1 MRTLRWALRESKNN
15 FRFSLFFVLNMSI
28 GLIGFL
34 CLDALK
40 TSIADSSLESSK
52 AVLSADVAVSVRR
65 QLTDQEIQ
73 TASEAADL
81 NQVTMGR
88 THEFFSMVASPKGS
102 RLVQVKAI
110 DETYP
115 FYGKLRLDGNRIV
128 QTGDAR
134 DIQSGLNVWVYPEV
148 LAQLRTTVGESLK
161 LGDQSF
167 KITGVVE
174 DDGSQTLRLASLAP
188 RVFVG
193 MAQVKKSGLITFGT
207 TMTDSLLFKTPGEPS
222 VLMGRLSQAI
232 KEPSIRIESFESA
245 ADDTGRPLKYLTDYL
260 GLVSL
265 VALFLAA
272 LGSAYLF
279 RSYIFSCYYQIAIF
293 NSLGL
298 AKKEAQKIYLT
309 QIVILALVSSVI
321 SLLGASALL
330 PAFTQML
337 QSLTAMELTLTLPVK
352 TLVLAVV
359 MALVGSWIVSWP
371 FLKPTERILTSQL
384 LQEKSSIQNGAN
396 FRVHDLWYFVP
407 GVALY
412 WALAIW
418 QAKSWMVGSLFVG
431 LFFFALMVIWA
442 LGWAVLWSSGKIKV
456 PFKWIGRQAFFSLGR
471 RRGASLAAMI
481 ALGLGTLLMN
491 LLPQL
496 EASLQQD
503 LSAPKNLKLPALFL
517 FDIQDEQVD
526 PLKSYVSSQN
536 LQLQQL
542 SPLVRARILKVNDQ
556 VYERQ
561 QQNEFGTREEE
572 QQVRFRNR
580 GVNLSYREGLSESE
594 TLEEGK
600 VFTGPF
606 DPNSGKP
613 AELSVEQR
621 FADRIGIQLNDTILF
636 DVQGIEILGQ
646 VVNLR
651 SVKWNSFQ
659 PNFFVQM
666 QPGVLEEAPKTFLA
680 SIAGATPEQV
690 AKLQDDLVEK
700 FPNVSMVDVARV
712 IQKVF
717 EISDK
722 MSWSLKLM
730 AALSLI
736 AGFVVLFSIANYE
749 VRRRIWELNLIKI
762 LGGNRKQLI
771 SLLAIEF
778 GFIGFTAA
786 CFGVLMSYSV
796 SFTIARVIFD
806 GAYLI
811 EWQVPLMTIG
821 LVTLTS
827 LAIVTVVGWNTV
839 RQRPADLLQG

>member
-1 MRTLRWALRESKNN
+1 MKIFRWALRETRNN
-15 FRFSLFFVLNMSI
+15 FRFSLFFILNMSI

-40 TSIADSSLESSK
+40 TSIALSSLESSK

-65 QLTDQEIQ
+65 QLTEQEVKVA
-73 TASEAADL
+73 TESVDSEK
-81 NQVTMGR
+81 VKIGR

-110 DETYP
+110 DESYP
-115 FYGKLRLDGNRIV
+115 FYGKLKLDGNRIV
-128 QTGDAR
+128 QSGDER
-134 DIQSGLNVWVYPEV
+134 DIQTGLNVWVYPEV
-148 LAQLRTTVGESLK
+148 LTQLRTQVGETLK

-193 MAQVKKSGLITFGT
+193 MAQVRKTNLITFGT
-207 TMTDSLLFKTPGEPS
+207 TMTDSLLFQSDDGATG
-222 VLMGRLSQAI
+222 LMTTLGQAI
-232 KEPSIRIESFESA
+232 KEPSIRIESYESA

-279 RSYIFSCYYQIAIF
+279 RSYIFSCYYQLAIF

-298 AKKEAQKIYLT
+298 PKKEAQKIYLT
-309 QIVILALVSSVI
+309 QVVILALTSAVI
-321 SLLGASALL
+321 SLVGASALL
-330 PAFTQML
+330 PAFAELL
-337 QSLTAMELTLTLPVK
+337 QSLTSMNLALTLPGQ
-352 TLVLAVV
+352 TIALAVV

-384 LQEKSSIQNGAN
+384 LQEKSSVQQGAN
-396 FRVHDLWYFVP
+396 FRTHDLLYFLP
-407 GVALY
+407 GFALY

-418 QAKSWMVGSLFVG
+418 QAKSWMIGSLFVG
-431 LFFFALMVIWA
+431 LFFFALVIIWGI
-442 LGWAVLWSSGKIKV
+442 GWILLWCAGKVTV
-456 PFKWIGRQAFFSLGR
+456 PFRWMGRQAFLSLGR

-481 ALGLGTLLMN
+481 SLGLGTLLMN

-503 LSAPKNLKLPALFL
+503 LSAPRNMKLPSLFL

-526 PLKSYVSSQN
+526 PLQSYVQSQN

-542 SPLVRARILKVNDQ
+542 SPLVRGRILKINDQ
-556 VYERQ
+556 AYERQ

-580 GVNLSYREGLSESE
+580 GVNLSYRDGLSDSE
-594 TLEEGK
+594 KLEEGT
-600 VFTGPF
+600 VFSGAFNPE
-606 DPNSGKP
+606 SGKP
-613 AELSVEQR
+613 AELSVEKR
-621 FADRIGIQLNDTILF
+621 FAERIGIQLHDKILF

-680 SIAGATPEQV
+680 SISGTTPEQV
-690 AKLQDDLVEK
+690 TKLQDDLVQQ

-730 AALSLI
+730 AALSLV

-749 VRRRIWELNLIKI
+749 VRSRVWELNLMKI
-762 LGGNRKQLI
+762 LGGSRRQLI
-771 SLLAIEF
+771 TLLATEF
-778 GFIGFTAA
+778 GLIGFTAA
-786 CFGVLMSYSV
+786 CFGVLLSYAV
-796 SFTIARVIFD
+796 SFTIATVIFD
-806 GAYLI
+806 GAYAI
-811 EWQVPLMTIG
+811 EWKVPLMTIA
-821 LVTLTS
+821 LVTVIAL
-827 LAIVTVVGWNTV
+827 LIVTVVGWNIV
-839 RQRPADLLQG
+839 RQKPADLLQG